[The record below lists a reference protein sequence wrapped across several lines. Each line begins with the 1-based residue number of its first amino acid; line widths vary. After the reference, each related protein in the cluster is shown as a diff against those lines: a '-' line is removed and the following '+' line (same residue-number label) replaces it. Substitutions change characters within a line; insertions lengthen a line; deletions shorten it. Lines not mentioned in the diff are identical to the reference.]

1 MSCRKLEYKST
12 RTLSKDSKLSPVDYT
27 KAKICQQLQWQRQQ
41 CLFYM
46 NNVGLPAEQQT
57 NAKEKTFD
65 Y

>member
-1 MSCRKLEYKST
+1 MSCRKLEYRST
-12 RTLSKDSKLSPVDYT
+12 RTLSKLSPVDHT

-41 CLFYM
+41 CLFYT